1 MMNTW
6 SEVEKVQPI
15 VAKIIQNS
23 ILKNRVTHAYMIQGA
38 KGTGKEAIAMLL
50 AKTLF
55 CENLNGAEPCLM
67 CHACKR
73 IESHNHPDVHIVEPD
88 GQSIKIEQIRNLQ
101 KEFTYSGLESK
112 QKVYI
117 IKGSETLTVNAAN
130 RILKFL
136 EEPSQQTTA
145 MMLTENSQS
154 MLPTIRSRCQL
165 IDLQPL
171 PLPVFQKQLVD
182 QGVTVSQARLVSTLT
197 NNLEEAIELS
207 NDSVF
212 AESRKLVLQLAGM
225 LSQSE
230 QDAYLFIHQQW
241 MPAFKE
247 RQGQIRALDLVLRVF
262 QDIMYYHI
270 DDLDRLVLLDKTDQ
284 RLSDMALCFSKEA
297 LLENIQAVMH
307 AKQQIKQNVQPTLVM
322 ERLVL
327 QVKR

>member
-1 MMNTW
+1 MNTW